1 MELRT
6 EAVDFAAALPSLP
19 AGFLW
24 ECIDAEKNT
33 VRIGIYDSGGRC
45 HAHQKIAVD
54 FYAASGV
61 REAGVRLAG
70 RITPFV

>member
-1 MELRT
+1 MRT
-6 EAVDFAAALPSLP
+6 EGTDFTEILPTLP

-24 ECIDAEKNT
+24 ECIDVEKNT

-54 FYAASGV
+54 FYGPQGV
-61 REAGVRLAG
+61 RDAGVRLAG